1 MIIQY
6 LKDVVNDHK
15 TPMKLRVHSHN
26 KVIDD
31 KTQFGEWKIQLTMQ
45 INFISSLD
53 SRETRTIRSKR
64 DNIEI
69 MVVSETDDI
78 IKELIDSLLQRYQ
91 EWLKESTKGSEFK
104 FNSVDLMSYHLQ
116 KTSLRRS
123 GSYIYSPR
131 WSRNKRATINRK
143 NIKGDNCFQYASTVA
158 LNYNETANHPERI
171 SNIKPF
177 IDQYNWEKNRFS
189 IVFKR
194 LEKVWT
200 KQ

>member
-31 KTQFGEWKIQLTMQ
+31 KAQFGEWKIQLTMQ

-91 EWLKESTKGSEFK
+91 E
-104 FNSVDLMSYHLQ
+104 
-116 KTSLRRS
+116 
-123 GSYIYSPR
+123 
-131 WSRNKRATINRK
+131 
-143 NIKGDNCFQYASTVA
+143 
-158 LNYNETANHPERI
+158 
-171 SNIKPF
+171 
-177 IDQYNWEKNRFS
+177 
-189 IVFKR
+189 
-194 LEKVWT
+194 
-200 KQ
+200 